1 MATSAAVLERPSARL
16 AEPTNKMDMSGEVLR
31 LLSDAADCLRSD
43 LASAIDL
50 IERATTLLRPSDG
63 GLKKASEVVVT
74 GGLAPW
80 QVKRVNLHIEQ
91 NISRQ
96 ITIEELSQLANLSS
110 SYFSA
115 AFKVS
120 YGTSPHNYI
129 ISRRVEHAKQ
139 LMLEGNSPL
148 CEIALD
154 CGLADQAHLSR
165 IFRRVTNSTPSAW
178 RRYRVSATLKSHHA
192 GSHVL
197 PGAR

>member
-1 MATSAAVLERPSARL
+1 MATSAAILERSSARFPE
-16 AEPTNKMDMSGEVLR
+16 ATSRVDISGEILR
-31 LLSDAADCLRSD
+31 LLSDAASCVKSD
-43 LASAIDL
+43 QASAIDL
-50 IERATTLLRPSDG
+50 IERASTLLRPSDG
-63 GLKKASEVVVT
+63 GENKTRGGVVA

-80 QVKRVNLHIEQ
+80 QVKRVNIHIEQ

-115 AFKVS
+115 AFKAS

-129 ISRRVEHAKQ
+129 ISCRVEHAKQ
-139 LMLEGNSPL
+139 LMLEGDSPL

-178 RRYRVSATLKSHHA
+178 RRYRVSTDRPDYYA
-192 GSHVL
+192 
-197 PGAR
+197 

>member
-1 MATSAAVLERPSARL
+1 MSDSAAALERAT
-16 AEPTNKMDMSGEVLR
+16 AGFTGTTNKIDLSSEILR
-31 LLSDAADCLRSD
+31 LLSDAADCIGSD
-43 LASAIDL
+43 QASAIDL
-50 IERATTLLRPSDG
+50 IERASKLLRPTNEGSR
-63 GLKKASEVVVT
+63 KAPEAVVA

-80 QVKRVNLHIEQ
+80 QVKRVNLHIERS
-91 NISRQ
+91 ISRQ

-110 SYFSA
+110 SYFST

-129 ISRRVEHAKQ
+129 ISRRVEHAKR
-139 LMLEGNSPL
+139 LMLEGNAPL

-178 RRYRVSATLKSHHA
+178 RRYRISASRA
-192 GSHVL
+192 
-197 PGAR
+197 ADEA